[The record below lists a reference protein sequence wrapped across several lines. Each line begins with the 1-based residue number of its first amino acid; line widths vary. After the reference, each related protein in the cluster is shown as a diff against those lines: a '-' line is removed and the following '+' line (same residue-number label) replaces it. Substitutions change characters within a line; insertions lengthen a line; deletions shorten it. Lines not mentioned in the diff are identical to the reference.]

1 MLFKISQEDVFDDNP
16 HLSILTEFKGI
27 TSDEF
32 KFVALYADWK
42 SPYKNLS
49 PEERYQKALL
59 NVSSVRKDKIG
70 KYIEAY
76 HDMQGIGSERESL
89 EALEAALSEIRK
101 RLKGAQGLEA
111 DEIKKLSASLID
123 LTKQRKAIEIM
134 INTEM
139 NMDMQK
145 DSSAEDEM
153 SAIDSFYA

>member
-16 HLSILTEFKGI
+16 HLSILPQFKGI

-42 SPYKNLS
+42 SPYKNLG
-49 PEERYQKALL
+49 PDERYQRA
-59 NVSSVRKDKIG
+59 VGSVASIRKDKMD

-76 HDMQGIGSERESL
+76 YEMQGIGSERESL

-101 RLKGAQGLEA
+101 RLKGAAGLEA

-123 LTKQRKAIEIM
+123 LTKQRKAIELL
-134 INTEM
+134 INNEM
-139 NMDMQK
+139 NMEQPQ
-145 DSSAEDEM
+145 DSEVGSM
-153 SAIDSFYA
+153 SAIDDFHA

>member
-1 MLFKISQEDVFDDNP
+1 VLFKISQDDVFDDNP
-16 HLSILTEFKGI
+16 HLSILTEFKDI

-49 PEERYQKALL
+49 PEERYQKVLL
-59 NVSSVRKDKIG
+59 NVSSIRKEKIG

-76 HDMQGIGSERESL
+76 HDMQGIGSEREAL

-101 RLKGAQGLEA
+101 RLKGAQELEA

-139 NMDMQK
+139 NMDSTK
-145 DSSAEDEM
+145 DAQEEEDM
-153 SAIDSFYA
+153 STIDSFYS

>member
-16 HLSILTEFKGI
+16 HLSILPQFKGI

-49 PEERYQKALL
+49 PDERYQRA
-59 NVSSVRKDKIG
+59 VGSVASIRKDKMD
-70 KYIEAY
+70 KYIQAY
-76 HDMQGIGSERESL
+76 YEMQGIGSERESL

-101 RLKGAQGLEA
+101 RLKGAAGLEA

-123 LTKQRKAIEIM
+123 LTKQRKAIELL
-134 INTEM
+134 INNEM
-139 NMDMQK
+139 NMEQPQ
-145 DSSAEDEM
+145 DSEVGGM
-153 SAIDSFYA
+153 SAIDDFHA

>member
-1 MLFKISQEDVFDDNP
+1 MLFKISQEDVFEDNP
-16 HLSILTEFKGI
+16 HLLILTEFKGI

-59 NVSSVRKDKIG
+59 NVSSIRKDKIG

-89 EALEAALSEIRK
+89 EALRQPCPRYVRGSK
-101 RLKGAQGLEA
+101 GPKDWRLTRLR
-111 DEIKKLSASLID
+111 SFPRRSL
-123 LTKQRKAIEIM
+123 T
-134 INTEM
+134 
-139 NMDMQK
+139 
-145 DSSAEDEM
+145 
-153 SAIDSFYA
+153 